1 MNDVTIAVLVY
12 IVLPVVSGVAVPM
25 TSWLLGR
32 WYQNGLF
39 KALEATEAAQGKGF
53 GDAQLVSYQK
63 KQETIAAEYTTL
75 LMANVVV
82 GPSWGQMFLMWVKSL
97 FGGSLPSYA
106 MILDFGR
113 REAIQRLKLQA
124 RERGCTSIV
133 NMRVETSVIATAK
146 NNDSKSSSVEFLAY
160 GTGCR

>member
-1 MNDVTIAVLVY
+1 MNEILV
-12 IVLPVVSGVAVPM
+12 IILLNILPLFVFGFGVPM

-32 WYQNGLF
+32 RYQNGLS

-97 FGGSLPSYA
+97 VGGSLPSYA

>member
-25 TSWLLGR
+25 TSWMLGR

-39 KALEATEAAQGKGF
+39 KALEVTEAAEGKGF

-75 LMANVVV
+75 LMANIVV

-97 FGGSLPSYA
+97 FGGALPSYA
-106 MILDFGR
+106 TVLDYGR
-113 REAIQRLKLQA
+113 REAIQRLKMQA

-146 NNDSKSSSVEFLAY
+146 GNDSKSSSVEFLAY
-160 GTGCR
+160 GTGYR

>member
-25 TSWLLGR
+25 TSWMLGR

-39 KALEATEAAQGKGF
+39 KALELNEVAQGKGF

-63 KQETIAAEYTTL
+63 KQATIAAEYTTL
-75 LMANVVV
+75 LMANIVV
-82 GPSWGQMFLMWVKSL
+82 GPSWGQMYLMWVKSL
-97 FGGSLPSYA
+97 FGGALPSYA
-106 MILDFGR
+106 SVLDYGR
-113 REAIQRLKLQA
+113 REAIQRLKVQA

-146 NNDSKSSSVEFLAY
+146 GNDSKSSSVEFLAY
-160 GTGCR
+160 GTGYR

>member
-12 IVLPVVSGVAVPM
+12 IVLPVVSGLAVPV
-25 TSWLLGR
+25 TSWMLGR

-97 FGGSLPSYA
+97 VGGSLPSYA

-113 REAIQRLKLQA
+113 REAIQRLKMQA

-146 NNDSKSSSVEFLAY
+146 GNDSKSSSVEFLAY

>member
-25 TSWLLGR
+25 TSWMLGR

-39 KALEATEAAQGKGF
+39 KALEVTEAAEGKGF

-75 LMANVVV
+75 LMANIVV

-97 FGGSLPSYA
+97 FGGALPSYA
-106 MILDFGR
+106 SVLDYGR
-113 REAIQRLKLQA
+113 REAIQRLKVQA

-146 NNDSKSSSVEFLAY
+146 GNDSKSSSVEFLAY
-160 GTGCR
+160 GTGYR

>member
-25 TSWLLGR
+25 TSWMLGR

-39 KALEATEAAQGKGF
+39 KALEVAEAAEGKGF

-75 LMANVVV
+75 LMANIVV
-82 GPSWGQMFLMWVKSL
+82 GPSWGQMFLMWMKSL
-97 FGGSLPSYA
+97 FGGALPSYA
-106 MILDFGR
+106 GVLDYGR
-113 REAIQRLKLQA
+113 REAIQRLKMQA

-146 NNDSKSSSVEFLAY
+146 GNDSKSSSIEFLAY
-160 GTGCR
+160 GTGYR

>member
-1 MNDVTIAVLVY
+1 MNEGAVFVVFY
-12 IVLPVVSGVAVPM
+12 IVVPVVTGLAVPM

-39 KALEATEAAQGKGF
+39 KALEVTEAAQGKGF

-63 KQETIAAEYTTL
+63 KQETIGAEYTTL
-75 LMANVVV
+75 LMANIVV

-97 FGGSLPSYA
+97 FGGALPSYA
-106 MILDFGR
+106 TMLDYGR
-113 REAIQRLKLQA
+113 REAIQRLKRQA
-124 RERGCTSIV
+124 KERGCTSIV
-133 NMRVETSVIATAK
+133 NMRVETSVITTAK
-146 NNDSKSSSVEFLAY
+146 GNDSKSSSVEFLAY